1 MQCSIEISLYPL
13 RDDYLPPID
22 AFIAAL
28 GEAGDIEFEVG
39 PMSTRIHGDYDR
51 VMAVV
56 TEAMRESLE
65 RGRGAFVMKILG
77 IDARAPHRRSE

>member
-13 RDDYLPPID
+13 RDDYLRPID
-22 AFIAAL
+22 AFIEAL
-28 GEAGDIEFEVG
+28 GGVDGIECEVG

-56 TEAMRESLE
+56 TEAMRQSLE
-65 RGRGAFVMKILG
+65 QDRGAFVMKVLG
-77 IDARAPHRRSE
+77 IDAREPHGRPG

>member
-1 MQCSIEISLYPL
+1 MQCSVEISLYPL

-22 AFIAAL
+22 AFIEAL
-28 GEAGDIEFEVG
+28 GDSEDIEFEVG

-56 TEAMRESLE
+56 TDAMRERLE
-65 RGRGAFVMKILG
+65 QHRGAFVMKVLG
-77 IDARAPHRRSE
+77 IDAREPHRRSE